1 MTTAMTYRAH
11 ARALATLGLPLIGS
25 HIAQIA
31 MGITDAVMLGWYDV
45 TALAA
50 ETLAFSFYFLLF
62 IVGSGFAFA
71 VMPMVALAVGAGD
84 QAQVRHVTRMG
95 LWISAIFGIA
105 VIPLLLWSAP
115 IFLMIGQDEVIAAL
129 AQDYLRVLAIGMI
142 PALFVM
148 VLKSYLAALERT
160 QVVLWVT
167 LAAALFNA
175 LLNWVLIFGNL
186 GAPEMGVAG
195 AAAASSAMALA
206 SAIALAL
213 YAVHATPE
221 HTIFRRL
228 WRPDKEAFWRV
239 FRMGWPIGL
248 TNLAESALFSG
259 SAVMMGWIG
268 AVALAAHGI
277 AMQFSALFFV
287 MHLGL
292 SQAATVRV
300 GNALGRGDRA
310 HLIRGAAVGI
320 ALSVLIAVFA
330 ASLFLSI
337 PRLMMGA
344 FIDPADPARPEILSL
359 GVGLMTV
366 AALFNLADGGQVMAL
381 GLLRGLQDT
390 RAPMLMATLSYWII
404 GLPAG
409 YVLAFWAG
417 FGAVGVWGGLAVGL
431 SFAGALMMW
440 RFWGVMLH
448 RI

>member
-1 MTTAMTYRAH
+1 MTYRAH
-11 ARALATLGLPLIGS
+11 AKALAILGLPLIGS

-62 IVGSGFAFA
+62 IMGSGFAFA
-71 VMPMVALAVGAGD
+71 VMPMVALAIGAGD
-84 QAQVRHVTRMG
+84 ERQVRHVTRMG
-95 LWISAIFGIA
+95 LWMSAIFGVA

-115 IFLMIGQDEVIAAL
+115 IFIMIGQDVEIATL
-129 AQDYLRVLAIGMI
+129 AQDYLTILAVGLI

-160 QVVLWVT
+160 QAVLWIT
-167 LAAALFNA
+167 LTAAVFNA
-175 LLNWVLIFGNL
+175 ALNWVLIFGNL

-195 AAAASSAMALA
+195 AAAASAMMSVA
-206 SAIALAL
+206 SAIAMVL
-213 YAVHATPE
+213 YAIHATPE
-221 HTIFRRL
+221 HQIFRRL
-228 WRPDKEAFWRV
+228 WRPDKQAFIRV

-268 AVALAAHGI
+268 TVALAAHGI

-300 GNALGRGDRA
+300 GNALGRGDRV
-310 HLIRGAAVGI
+310 HLIRGAAVAIG
-320 ALSVLIAVFA
+320 LSVLIAIFA
-330 ASLFLSI
+330 ISLFLSI
-337 PRLMMGA
+337 PHLMLGM
-344 FIDPADPARPEILSL
+344 FIDPADPARPAILAL
-359 GVGLMTV
+359 GVGLMTM

-381 GLLRGLQDT
+381 GLLRGVQDT
-390 RAPMLMATLSYWII
+390 HVPMMMATLSYWII

-409 YVLAFWAG
+409 YALAFWAG

-440 RFWGVMLH
+440 RFWRVMLH
-448 RI
+448 RV